1 MMAPILD
8 HLDRLADEH
17 PDKLLY
23 SYLDVNG
30 DPIESYTY
38 ASFLHRAQAIAGHL
52 RKEGHFAAG
61 DRILL
66 AYPPGLEMICAF
78 FGCVRAGLI
87 PVPVYPPSSRGFQSA
102 LYKMVHIAKDCHAA
116 GILTN
121 IDYQA
126 SLKTNLARSGV
137 TASGVDVDYISG
149 LPWIA
154 TEDFVDT
161 ISGQPPVDPSKIL
174 FLQYTSGS
182 TMEPKGVIV
191 THENI
196 LNTCPL
202 VIDHPAPV
210 VVSWLPQYHD
220 MGLIGCYL
228 YPALK
233 GGTTYGFA
241 PMDFIQRPILWFN
254 AITTYHATATAAPN
268 FAFDYCLRAGRLS
281 KESLEACD
289 LSSLRVLMCAAEPVK
304 PDTYTRFLEAFQS
317 YGLKSESFYVAYGL
331 AENTLAVSLG
341 GRNIVS
347 VNKHVFALG
356 KARMTTEVS
365 EIAGATQIVSCGTP
379 LPGLDVKIVDPE
391 GHFALKPERIG
402 EIWVAGSGKC
412 QGYWNNPELTLRQF
426 RARLVDDTPYDD
438 GYLRTGDMGF
448 IHKGELYVC
457 GRIKDMIILRGQNYY
472 PQDIEHVVEKSSSLI
487 RHNCVAAF
495 QVQEDSEPALAIVA
509 EVKNPR
515 ALPEARKIAAAIR
528 NYLNVE
534 VAVISLIAPRA
545 IPRTSSGK
553 IMRHKTK
560 QMWLQGQF
568 TVLSDFSREKDA
580 GNSPSDCDM
589 HSSFAELKARYN
601 LTGLESYNLVEAGLD
616 SLDLVV
622 FMHEL
627 KELLKDKG
635 AELLARQV
643 DIGVIQRVS
652 VAELFGLAEQ
662 LERAPE
668 EALVHLR
675 HSLAAFREE
684 QCAAEKQM
692 MSNDRKLIFEPPAP
706 SPMPEIPMLN
716 RVLLTGGT
724 GFIGPFI
731 MKSLLEQTQAKIY
744 VLVRSSDEKQGR
756 QRLRAA
762 MDSMGPCGAGMMEM
776 FEARVIP
783 VCGDLGQP
791 KLGLM
796 QDVWDYLASEI
807 DTVFHNGATV
817 NYLLNYDLMRN
828 ANVLGTNEVVRLA
841 FAGRLKEFNYVST
854 TFVFGWAVKS
864 VLYETD
870 LNENMELL
878 DFGYSQ
884 SKWVAEQVV
893 VDARS
898 RGLSARIFRPALVSP
913 SVTGGGNNFDIA
925 VRLVAFMVNHGIG
938 VDTLNQVSFVPAD
951 IAANNIVAIST
962 TPGTANKTYHV
973 TRDDYSNMTDITGL
987 ITKATGRRFERFS
1000 LPAFVPELIR
1010 RCRKEDLLFP
1020 LLDFLVGSVDNIS
1033 AMEFK
1038 RYDSSSYQMARDAS
1052 VWGKADPSLEDTVN
1066 GILKFMYRK
1075 GIISVA
1081 AREVNAVSPICE
1093 REPNIETHRRGTDCG
1108 AHCLQCM
1115 ADAGDP
1121 ECIEEIPKI
1130 EASEQRWDYRGVNK
1144 RNGLFY
1150 KSS

>member
-1 MMAPILD
+1 MTASILD

-17 PDKLLY
+17 PNKLLY

-30 DPIESYTY
+30 DPIETYTY
-38 ASFLHRAQAIAGHL
+38 ASFLRRTQAIAGHL
-52 RKEGHFAAG
+52 RKDCRFAAG
-61 DRILL
+61 DRLLL

-102 LYKMVHIAKDCHAA
+102 LYKTVHIAKDCQAA
-116 GILTN
+116 GILTSK
-121 IDYQA
+121 DYLA
-126 SLKTNLARSGV
+126 SLKTNLARRGV
-137 TASGVDVDYISG
+137 SASGVDVDYISS

-161 ISGQPPVDPSKIL
+161 ISNQPPADPWKIL

-182 TMEPKGVIV
+182 TMEPKGVMV

-196 LNTCPL
+196 LNTYEL

-254 AITTYHATATAAPN
+254 AITTYRATAAAAPN
-268 FAFDYCLRAGRLS
+268 FAYDYCLRAGRLS

-304 PDTYTRFLEAFQS
+304 PDTYTRFLEAFQPN
-317 YGLKSESFYVAYGL
+317 GLKSDSFYVAYGL

-347 VNKHVFALG
+347 VNKRALALG

-365 EIAGATQIVSCGTP
+365 EIDCATQIVSCGTP

-391 GHFALKPERIG
+391 GNFPLKPERIG
-402 EIWVAGSGKC
+402 EIWLAGSGKC
-412 QGYWNNPELTLRQF
+412 QGYWNNPELTLKQF
-426 RARLVDDTPYDD
+426 RARIVDDTPYDD
-438 GYLRTGDMGF
+438 GYLRTGDLGF
-448 IHKGELYVC
+448 IHNGELYVC

-472 PQDIEHVVEKSSSLI
+472 PQDIENVVEKSSSLI

-495 QVQEDSEPALAIVA
+495 QIQEDSEPALAIVA
-509 EVKNPR
+509 EVKNPKTI
-515 ALPEARKIAAAIR
+515 PEARKIAAAVR
-528 NYLNVE
+528 SYLNVE
-534 VAVISLIAPRA
+534 VAMISFIAPRA

-580 GNSPSDCDM
+580 GKSHSDI

-622 FMHEL
+622 FTHEL

-684 QCAAEKQM
+684 QCAAEKEM

-706 SPMPEIPMLN
+706 APVPEIPVLN
-716 RVLLTGGT
+716 HVLLTGGT
-724 GFIGPFI
+724 GFIGPFLI
-731 MKSLLEQTQAKIY
+731 KSLLEQTRAKIY
-744 VLVRSSDEKQGR
+744 VLVRSSDEKQGMR
-756 QRLRAA
+756 RLRAA
-762 MDSMGPCGAGMMEM
+762 MDSMGPCGARLMEM
-776 FEARVIP
+776 FEARVTPIS
-783 VCGDLGQP
+783 GDLAQP

-796 QDVWDYLASEI
+796 QDVWDFLASEI

-817 NYLLNYDLMRN
+817 NYLFNYDLMRD

-841 FAGRLKEFNYVST
+841 FEGRPKEFNYVST

-898 RGLSARIFRPALVSP
+898 RGLTARIFRPALVSP

-951 IAANNIVAIST
+951 IVANNIVAIST

-973 TRDDYSNMTDITGL
+973 VRDDYSNMMDITGL
-987 ITKATGRRFERFS
+987 ITKATGRQFEKFS
-1000 LPAFVPELIR
+1000 LPDFVPELIR

-1052 VWGKADPSLEDTVN
+1052 VWGKPDPSLEDTVN

-1081 AREVNAVSPICE
+1081 AREAGAVSPICE
-1093 REPNIETHRRGTDCG
+1093 PELAIATHRRGIDCS
-1108 AHCLQCM
+1108 AECLQCM
-1115 ADAGDP
+1115 AAVGDP

-1130 EASEQRWDYRGVNK
+1130 EASEQ
-1144 RNGLFY
+1144 L
-1150 KSS
+1150 

>member
-1 MMAPILD
+1 MTASILD
-8 HLDRLADEH
+8 NLDRLADEH
-17 PDKLLY
+17 PNKLLY

-30 DPIESYTY
+30 DPIETHTY
-38 ASFLHRAQAIAGHL
+38 ASFLRRAQAIAGHL
-52 RKEGHFAAG
+52 RKEGRFAAG
-61 DRILL
+61 DRVLL

-102 LYKMVHIAKDCHAA
+102 LYKTVHIAKDCQAA
-116 GILTN
+116 GILTSR
-121 IDYQA
+121 DYHA
-126 SLKTNLARSGV
+126 SLKTNLARRGV
-137 TASGVDVDYISG
+137 SASGVDIDYISG
-149 LPWIA
+149 LPWIV

-161 ISGQPPVDPSKIL
+161 ISDRPPVDPSKIL

-196 LNTCPL
+196 LNTYPL

-254 AITTYHATATAAPN
+254 AITTYRATAAAAPN
-268 FAFDYCLRAGRLS
+268 FAYDYCLRAGRLS
-281 KESLEACD
+281 KENLEACD

-304 PDTYTRFLEAFQS
+304 PDTYIRFLEAFQP

-341 GRNIVS
+341 GRNMVS
-347 VNKHVFALG
+347 VNKRALALG

-365 EIAGATQIVSCGTP
+365 EIGGATQIVSCGTP
-379 LPGLDVKIVDPE
+379 LPGLEVKIVDPA
-391 GHFALKPERIG
+391 GHFPLKPERIG

-412 QGYWNNPELTLRQF
+412 QGYWNNPELTLKQF

-438 GYLRTGDMGF
+438 GYLRTGDTGF
-448 IHKGELYVC
+448 IHNGELYVC

-472 PQDIEHVVEKSSSLI
+472 PQDIENVVEKSSSLI

-515 ALPEARKIAAAIR
+515 ALPEARKIAAAVR

-534 VAVISLIAPRA
+534 VAMISFIAPRA

-580 GNSPSDCDM
+580 GKSHSDM

-668 EALVHLR
+668 EALIHLR

-692 MSNDRKLIFEPPAP
+692 MSTDRKLIFEPPVP

-716 RVLLTGGT
+716 HVLLTGGT
-724 GFIGPFI
+724 GFIGPFLI
-731 MKSLLEQTQAKIY
+731 KSLLEQTRAKMY

-762 MDSMGPCGAGMMEM
+762 MESMGPCGAGLMEM

-783 VCGDLGQP
+783 VSGDLGQP
-791 KLGLM
+791 KLGLR
-796 QDVWDYLASEI
+796 QDVWDFLASEI

-817 NYLLNYDLMRN
+817 NYLFNYDLMRD

-841 FAGRLKEFNYVST
+841 FEGRPKEFNYVST

-893 VDARS
+893 VDARN

-951 IAANNIVAIST
+951 IVANNIVAIST

-973 TRDDYSNMTDITGL
+973 TRDDYSNMMDITGL
-987 ITKATGRRFERFS
+987 ITKATGRQFERFS
-1000 LPAFVPELIR
+1000 LPDFVPELIR

-1052 VWGKADPSLEDTVN
+1052 VWGKPDPSLEDTVN

-1093 REPNIETHRRGTDCG
+1093 RELNIETHRRGIDCG

-1121 ECIEEIPKI
+1121 DCIEEIPKI
-1130 EASEQRWDYRGVNK
+1130 EAS
-1144 RNGLFY
+1144 
-1150 KSS
+1150 

>member
-1 MMAPILD
+1 MATSILG

-38 ASFLHRAQAIAGHL
+38 ASFLQRVDAIAGYL
-52 RKEGHFAAG
+52 WKDGRFAAG
-61 DRILL
+61 DRLLL

-102 LYKMVHIAKDCHAA
+102 LYKMVHIAKDCQAS
-116 GILTN
+116 GILTSRE
-121 IDYQA
+121 YQA

-137 TASGVDVDYISG
+137 SACGIDVDYISG
-149 LPWIA
+149 LPWIV
-154 TEDFVDT
+154 TEDFVNA
-161 ISGQPPVDPSKIL
+161 ISGRPAAVRSEIL

-196 LNTCPL
+196 LDTCPL
-202 VIDHPAPV
+202 VIDHPSPV

-233 GGTTYGFA
+233 GGTTYGFSST
-241 PMDFIQRPILWFN
+241 DFIQRPILWFD
-254 AITTYHATATAAPN
+254 AMTAYRATATAAPN
-268 FAFDYCLRAGRLS
+268 FAYDYCLRAGRLS
-281 KESLEACD
+281 KESLEECD

-304 PDTYTRFLEAFQS
+304 PDTYRRFLEAFQS

-347 VNKHVFALG
+347 VNKRALSLG
-356 KARMTTEVS
+356 TARMTTEVS
-365 EIAGATQIVSCGTP
+365 EIDGATQIVSCGTP

-391 GHFALKPERIG
+391 GHFPLKPERTG

-412 QGYWNNPELTLRQF
+412 RGYWNNPELTLKQF
-426 RARLVDDTPYDD
+426 RARLVDDSPYED

-448 IHKGELYVC
+448 FHGGELYVC

-472 PQDIEHVVEKSSSLI
+472 PQDIENVVEKSCGQI

-495 QVQEDSEPALAIVA
+495 QIQEDSEPALAIVA
-509 EVKNPR
+509 EAKNPR
-515 ALPEARKIAAAIR
+515 AIPDARKIAAAVR

-534 VAVISLIAPRA
+534 VAVISIIAPRA

-560 QMWLQGQF
+560 QMWQRGQF

-580 GNSPSDCDM
+580 GNSLCDPDM
-589 HSSFAELKARYN
+589 NSSFAELKAKYN
-601 LTGLESYNLVEAGLD
+601 LTGKESYSLIEAGLD

-622 FMHEL
+622 FVHEL

-635 AELLARQV
+635 AEMLARQV
-643 DIGVIQRVS
+643 DIGVIQRVT
-652 VAELFGLAEQ
+652 VAELFGLAEK
-662 LERAPE
+662 LKHAPE

-675 HSLAAFREE
+675 QSLAAFREE
-684 QCAAEKQM
+684 QRAVEKQM
-692 MSNDRKLIFEPPAP
+692 MSSDRKLIFEPPVP
-706 SPMPEIPMLN
+706 LPVPETPLPN
-716 RVLLTGGT
+716 QVLLTGGT
-724 GFIGPFI
+724 GFIGPFL
-731 MKSLLEQTQAKIY
+731 MKSLLEQTRAKIY
-744 VLVRSSDEKQGR
+744 VLVRSSDQELGK
-756 QRLRAA
+756 QRLRDA
-762 MDSMGPCGAGMMEM
+762 MESIGPCEMSLMEM

-791 KLGLM
+791 KLGLT
-796 QDVWDYLASEI
+796 QDEWDFLASEI

-817 NYLLNYDLMRN
+817 NYLFNYDLMRD
-828 ANVLGTNEVVRLA
+828 ANVLGTNEIVRLA
-841 FAGRLKEFNYVST
+841 FEGRPKEFNYVST

-864 VLYETD
+864 VLNETD

-884 SKWVAEQVV
+884 TKWVAEQVV

-951 IAANNIVAIST
+951 IVANNIVAIST
-962 TPGTANKTYHV
+962 TRGTANKTYHV
-973 TRDDYSNMTDITGL
+973 TRDDYSNMMDITGL
-987 ITKATGRRFERFS
+987 ITKATGRQFETFR
-1000 LPAFVPELIR
+1000 LPDFVPELIR

-1038 RYDSSSYQMARDAS
+1038 RYDSSSYQKARDAS

-1081 AREVNAVSPICE
+1081 AREVNAVLPSD
-1093 REPNIETHRRGTDCG
+1093 GLVVLTD
-1108 AHCLQCM
+1108 AIS
-1115 ADAGDP
+1115 AT
-1121 ECIEEIPKI
+1121 
-1130 EASEQRWDYRGVNK
+1130 AS
-1144 RNGLFY
+1144 
-1150 KSS
+1150 

>member
-1 MMAPILD
+1 MTASILG

-23 SYLDVNG
+23 SYLDVSG

-38 ASFLHRAQAIAGHL
+38 ASFLQRVEAIAGHL
-52 RKEGHFAAG
+52 WKEGRFATG
-61 DRILL
+61 SRLLL

-78 FGCVRAGLI
+78 FGCVRAGLT

-102 LYKMVHIAKDCHAA
+102 LYKMVHIAKDCQAA
-116 GILTN
+116 GILTSR
-121 IDYQA
+121 DYHA

-137 TASGVDVDYISG
+137 SASGVDVDYISG
-149 LPWIA
+149 LPWIS
-154 TEDFVDT
+154 TEDFVDA
-161 ISGQPPVDPSKIL
+161 ISDRPAVDPSKIL

-233 GGTTYGFA
+233 GGTTYGFSS
-241 PMDFIQRPILWFN
+241 MDFIQRPILWFD
-254 AITTYHATATAAPN
+254 AMTTYHATATAAPN
-268 FAFDYCLRAGRLS
+268 FAYDYCLRAGRLS

-331 AENTLAVSLG
+331 AENTLAVTLG

-347 VNKHVFALG
+347 VNKRALALG
-356 KARMTTEVS
+356 MARMTTEVS
-365 EIAGATQIVSCGTP
+365 EIGGATQIVSCGTP

-391 GHFALKPERIG
+391 GHFALESERTG

-412 QGYWNNPELTLRQF
+412 RGYWNNPELTLKQF

-438 GYLRTGDMGF
+438 GYLRTGDIGF
-448 IHKGELYVC
+448 FHEGELYVC

-472 PQDIEHVVEKSSSLI
+472 PHDIENVVEKSSALI

-495 QVQEDSEPALAIVA
+495 QIQEDSEPALAIVA
-509 EVKNPR
+509 EVKNTK
-515 ALPEARKIAAAIR
+515 ALPDARKIAAAVR

-560 QMWLQGQF
+560 QMWLRGQF
-568 TVLSDFSREKDA
+568 TVLSHFSRAKDA
-580 GNSPSDCDM
+580 GNSPSDSDM

-635 AELLARQV
+635 AEMLARQV

-662 LERAPE
+662 LKRAPE
-668 EALVHLR
+668 EALVRLR

-684 QCAAEKQM
+684 QSAAEKQL
-692 MSNDRKLIFEPPAP
+692 MSNDRKLIFEPSAP
-706 SPMPEIPMLN
+706 LPMPVVPMLN
-716 RVLLTGGT
+716 QVLLTGGT
-724 GFIGPFI
+724 GFIGPFLI
-731 MKSLLEQTQAKIY
+731 KSLLEQTRAKIY
-744 VLVRSSDEKQGR
+744 VLVRSSHEKQGK

-762 MDSMGPCGAGMMEM
+762 MESMGPCGVGLMEM
-776 FEARVIP
+776 FESRVIP

-791 KLGLM
+791 KLGLT
-796 QDVWDYLASEI
+796 QDVWDFLASEI

-817 NYLLNYDLMRN
+817 NYLFNYDLMRD

-841 FAGRLKEFNYVST
+841 FEGRSKEFNYVST

-864 VLYETD
+864 VLHETD

-893 VDARS
+893 VDARN

-951 IAANNIVAIST
+951 IVANNIVAIST
-962 TPGTANKTYHV
+962 TPGTGNKTYHV
-973 TRDDYSNMTDITGL
+973 TRDDYSNMMDITGL
-987 ITKATGRRFERFS
+987 ITKATGRQFEIFR
-1000 LPAFVPELIR
+1000 LPDFVPELIR

-1038 RYDSSSYQMARDAS
+1038 RYDSSSYQLARDAS

-1066 GILKFMYRK
+1066 GILKFMHRK

-1081 AREVNAVSPICE
+1081 AREINALSPSDRLLDC
-1093 REPNIETHRRGTDCG
+1093 TD
-1108 AHCLQCM
+1108 AIS
-1115 ADAGDP
+1115 AT
-1121 ECIEEIPKI
+1121 
-1130 EASEQRWDYRGVNK
+1130 AS
-1144 RNGLFY
+1144 
-1150 KSS
+1150 

>member
-1 MMAPILD
+1 MTASILD
-8 HLDRLADEH
+8 NLDRLADEH
-17 PDKLLY
+17 PNKLLY

-30 DPIESYTY
+30 DPIETHTY
-38 ASFLHRAQAIAGHL
+38 ASFLRRAQAIAGHL
-52 RKEGHFAAG
+52 RTEGRFAAG
-61 DRILL
+61 DRVLL

-78 FGCVRAGLI
+78 FGCVRGGLI

-102 LYKMVHIAKDCHAA
+102 LYKTVHIAKDCQAA
-116 GILTN
+116 GILTSR
-121 IDYQA
+121 DYRA
-126 SLKTNLARSGV
+126 SLKTNLARRGV
-137 TASGVDVDYISG
+137 SASGVDIDYISG
-149 LPWIA
+149 LPWIV

-161 ISGQPPVDPSKIL
+161 ISDRLPVDPSKIL

-196 LNTCPL
+196 LSTYPL

-254 AITTYHATATAAPN
+254 AITTYHATAAAAPN
-268 FAFDYCLRAGRLS
+268 FAYDYCLRAGRLS
-281 KESLEACD
+281 KENLEACD

-304 PDTYTRFLEAFQS
+304 PDTYTRFLEAFQP
-317 YGLKSESFYVAYGL
+317 YGLKSESFHVAYGL

-341 GRNIVS
+341 GRNMVS
-347 VNKHVFALG
+347 VNKRALALG

-365 EIAGATQIVSCGTP
+365 EIGGATQIVSCGTP
-379 LPGLDVKIVDPE
+379 LPGLEVKIVDPE
-391 GHFALKPERIG
+391 GHFPLKPERIG

-412 QGYWNNPELTLRQF
+412 QGYWNNPELTLKQF

-438 GYLRTGDMGF
+438 GYLRTGDIGF
-448 IHKGELYVC
+448 IHNGELYVC

-472 PQDIEHVVEKSSSLI
+472 PQDIENVVEKSSGLI

-509 EVKNPR
+509 EVKNPK
-515 ALPEARKIAAAIR
+515 ALPEARKIAAAVR

-534 VAVISLIAPRA
+534 VAMISFIAPRA

-580 GNSPSDCDM
+580 GKSHSDI

-635 AELLARQV
+635 AEFLARQV

-652 VAELFGLAEQ
+652 VAKLFGLAEQ

-668 EALVHLR
+668 EALIHLR

-692 MSNDRKLIFEPPAP
+692 MSNDRKLIFEPPVP
-706 SPMPEIPMLN
+706 SSMPEIPILN
-716 RVLLTGGT
+716 HVLLTGGT
-724 GFIGPFI
+724 GFIGPFLI
-731 MKSLLEQTQAKIY
+731 KSLLEQTRAKMY

-756 QRLRAA
+756 RRLRAA
-762 MDSMGPCGAGMMEM
+762 MESMGPCGAGLMEM

-783 VCGDLGQP
+783 VSGDLAQP
-791 KLGLM
+791 KLGLT
-796 QDVWDYLASEI
+796 QEVWDFLASEI

-817 NYLLNYDLMRN
+817 NYLFNYDLMRD

-841 FAGRLKEFNYVST
+841 FEGRPKEFNYVST

-893 VDARS
+893 VDARN

-951 IAANNIVAIST
+951 IVANNIVAIST

-973 TRDDYSNMTDITGL
+973 TRDDYSNMMDITGL
-987 ITKATGRRFERFS
+987 ITKATGRQFERFS
-1000 LPAFVPELIR
+1000 LPDFVPELIR

-1052 VWGKADPSLEDTVN
+1052 VWGKPDPSLEDTVD

-1093 REPNIETHRRGTDCG
+1093 RELNIETHRRGIDCG

-1121 ECIEEIPKI
+1121 DCIEQIPKI
-1130 EASEQRWDYRGVNK
+1130 EAS
-1144 RNGLFY
+1144 
-1150 KSS
+1150 

>member
-1 MMAPILD
+1 MASILD
-8 HLDRLADEH
+8 QLDRLGDEH
-17 PDKLLY
+17 PHKLLY
-23 SYLDVNG
+23 SYIDLNG
-30 DPIESYTY
+30 NPLETYTY
-38 ASFLHRAQAIAGHL
+38 ASFLRRTKAIAGHL
-52 RKEGHFAAG
+52 RKDHRFAAE

-102 LYKMVHIAKDCHAA
+102 LYKMVHIAKDCQAA
-116 GILTN
+116 GILTSR
-121 IDYQA
+121 DYQA

-137 TASGVDVDYISG
+137 SAGGIDVDYISG

-154 TEDFVDT
+154 TEDFVDA
-161 ISGQPPVDPSKIL
+161 IADRPAAAHSKIL

-196 LNTCPL
+196 LDTCPL
-202 VIDHPAPV
+202 VIDHSSPV

-233 GGTTYGFA
+233 GGTTYGFS
-241 PMDFIQRPILWFN
+241 PTDFIQRPILWFD
-254 AITTYHATATAAPN
+254 AMTAYRATATAAPN
-268 FAFDYCLRAGRLS
+268 FAYDYCLRAGRLS

-356 KARMTTEVS
+356 KACMTTEVS

-391 GHFALKPERIG
+391 GHLPLKPERIG

-412 QGYWNNPELTLRQF
+412 QGYWNNPELALRQF

-438 GYLRTGDMGF
+438 GYLRTGDIGF
-448 IHKGELYVC
+448 FHKGELYVC

-515 ALPEARKIAAAIR
+515 ALPEARKIAAAVR

-534 VAVISLIAPRA
+534 AAMISLVAPRA

-560 QMWLQGQF
+560 QMCLQGQF

-580 GNSPSDCDM
+580 GKSHSDI

-635 AELLARQV
+635 AEFLAMQV

-662 LERAPE
+662 LKRAPE

-692 MSNDRKLIFEPPAP
+692 MSNDRKLIFEPPVP
-706 SPMPEIPMLN
+706 LPLPEIPMLN
-716 RVLLTGGT
+716 QVLLTGGT

-744 VLVRSSDEKQGR
+744 VLVSSSDEKQGR

-841 FAGRLKEFNYVST
+841 FEGRLKEFNYVST

-870 LNENMELL
+870 VNEDMELL

-884 SKWVAEQVV
+884 TKWVAEQVV
-893 VDARS
+893 ADARAQ
-898 RGLSARIFRPALVSP
+898 GLSVRIFRPALVSP

-938 VDTLNQVSFVPAD
+938 VDALNQVSFVPAD
-951 IAANNIVAIST
+951 IVANNIVAIST
-962 TPGTANKTYHV
+962 TPGTENKTYHV
-973 TRDDYSNMTDITGL
+973 VRDDYANMLDITEL
-987 ITKATGRRFERFS
+987 ITRSTGRQFEIFS
-1000 LPAFVPELIR
+1000 IRDFVPELIR

-1038 RYDSSSYQMARDAS
+1038 RYDNSCYQTTRDAS
-1052 VWGKADPSLEDTVN
+1052 KWGKADPSLEDTVN
-1066 GILKFMYRK
+1066 GILKFMHRK
-1075 GIISVA
+1075 GIISIA
-1081 AREVNAVSPICE
+1081 ARESSAVSPPDTNLAC
-1093 REPNIETHRRGTDCG
+1093 TD
-1108 AHCLQCM
+1108 
-1115 ADAGDP
+1115 
-1121 ECIEEIPKI
+1121 
-1130 EASEQRWDYRGVNK
+1130 AS
-1144 RNGLFY
+1144 
-1150 KSS
+1150 